1 MENILQNLS
10 IIALPILLAI
20 TLHEAAHAITAK
32 WRGDDTAYKLGRVS
46 LNPLKHVDLFGTIV
60 MPVLLY
66 LASSGSFLFGYAK
79 PVPVNVQKL
88 FVPRRDM
95 ILVALAG
102 PLTNLLMAVLSA
114 LLLNLTH
121 ILPEYAQN
129 WAEPMLLF
137 SVFFNVLI
145 GLFNLLPILPLDGG
159 RVLWGMFPPAW
170 GRIFAQSEK
179 WSFLAILAIII
190 LLPMVGQQ
198 FGQDWNIIRTIIGG
212 PTEKIAEKIIQ
223 IAVF

>member
-20 TLHEAAHAITAK
+20 TLHEAAHGIMAK

-102 PLTNLLMAVLSA
+102 PLINLLIAMLSA

-129 WAEPMLLF
+129 WAEQMLLF
-137 SVFFNVLI
+137 SIFFNVFI
-145 GLFNLLPILPLDGG
+145 VLFNLLPILPRGGG
-159 RVLWGMFPPAW
+159 RVLWGMLPPAW
-170 GRIFAQSEK
+170 VRSFAQSDK
-179 WSFLAILAIII
+179 WSFLALLAIII